1 MRGNID
7 NLSKNDY
14 IIKKYAIRITHN
26 AQKNLEK
33 MPKQEQEK
41 FFRLKMA
48 LEMNGPEQ
56 PSFMN
61 YSKLATNMYHCH
73 LSRKWVACWKNESG
87 TLTI

>member
-1 MRGNID
+1 MNENID

-41 FFRLKMA
+41 FFRLKTA
-48 LEMNGPEQ
+48 LCLENGLHVGKMNRE
-56 PSFMN
+56 
-61 YSKLATNMYHCH
+61 H
-73 LSRKWVACWKNESG
+73 
-87 TLTI
+87 

>member
-1 MRGNID
+1 MNENID

-41 FFRLKMA
+41 FFRLKMGCM
-48 LEMNGPEQ
+48 LE
-56 PSFMN
+56 
-61 YSKLATNMYHCH
+61 K
-73 LSRKWVACWKNESG
+73 
-87 TLTI
+87 